1 MKTWK
6 QTIDPLLKKFKGQT
20 DKIFQQYNKEVKEK
34 NITATSEMNK
44 LWNSKYKE
52 KLEAIEKKQDEEYKK
67 VWYKFNKK

>member
-6 QTIDPLLKKFKGQT
+6 QTIDPLLKKFKAQT

-52 KLEAIEKKQDEEYKK
+52 KLEAIEKKHDEEYKK
-67 VWYKFNKK
+67 VWYKFHKK